1 MIKLK
6 SGKSQSCSFSQYI
19 LTQNLLIQNTV
30 VDAKI
35 IKVKITEVLPPVI
48 PHSNIGARH
57 ASIDLE
63 KNGLPST

>member
-1 MIKLK
+1 M
-6 SGKSQSCSFSQYI
+6 
-19 LTQNLLIQNTV
+19 